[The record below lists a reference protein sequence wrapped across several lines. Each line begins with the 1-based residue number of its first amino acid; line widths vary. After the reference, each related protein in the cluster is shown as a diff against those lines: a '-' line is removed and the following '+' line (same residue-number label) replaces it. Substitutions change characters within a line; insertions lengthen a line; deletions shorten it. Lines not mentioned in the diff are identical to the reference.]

1 MALQVWLPLNG
12 TLENKGINQC
22 TFINSGAVINDNGK
36 IGQCYDITNGSI
48 YCPNFSLSNTTF
60 SVFCWVKF
68 TSFANNN
75 NAYMV
80 SLSNQGTTAEEIQF
94 FLGIY
99 KASANDYA
107 QISINLGS
115 NKFGQL
121 YTDTWYHIGLTCQ
134 NNTVLIYLNGQYIG
148 TRNISAYAQQHLV
161 IGGRSDNSS
170 STSFVGRPRAV
181 INDVRIYN
189 HCLSSLEVKEIA
201 QGLILHYK
209 LDENI
214 NNNLINVFP
223 AITSMSTW
231 ASSSPKATKSVGS
244 STDPEYIYN
253 YPQKTASYY
262 FGPTSNSADN
272 SYVIYYNTPV
282 EASTLTRS
290 MQFII
295 KEQNGTPITNSVCW
309 PAWNNRDT
317 TGPESLKWTRII
329 PLRNNF
335 YLCQMDGLKQT
346 SNDLVDI
353 GCSKGY
359 RIYVSE
365 AWCEN
370 DKQICSNPPI
380 GLFQQNQII
389 DSSGYSHHG
398 TIIGNVQ
405 TVIDNKSR
413 YNKCIYISSGNTD
426 YLETIN
432 TIGNPEDSLTI
443 NLWFKSQ
450 STSGGAGYHSL
461 ISPIN
466 SEPRKIEFAV
476 YCSNGY
482 FRQGIRVNGTRYV
495 TNYSPN
501 ILDNN
506 WHMVTMTY
514 DGVNVR
520 RYVDAVL
527 KGTVAAQGVLEAK
540 NNRFRIG
547 RFGNSEGFYSV
558 ESYFSDIRVYATA
571 LDDNAIKNLY
581 NIGMKIDN
589 LNNIHTFEY
598 KEQDNA
604 NIKLYKIGQ
613 LLTDEINEISG
624 NTQFKKTGQIYA
636 PEFIER

>member
-1 MALQVWLPLNG
+1 MALQVWLPLDG
-12 TLENKGINQC
+12 TFENKGIQDITVTASGSATFATGGKISEQALQGNGSTYWSINPITLGSEASICCWSKTTTNGRMMWVIEATSSTVLNLYTNTIYSLNTGDGNNNPFVDNDGNNVTRFIDDKWHHFVVTFGNNQAKLYIDGEYKGKARAFKNP
-22 TFINSGAVINDNGK
+22 TTTTSKKIKIGGGYNGGHGYDWNGMINDFRV
-36 IGQCYDITNGSI
+36 YD
-48 YCPNFSLSNTTF
+48 
-60 SVFCWVKF
+60 
-68 TSFANNN
+68 
-75 NAYMV
+75 
-80 SLSNQGTTAEEIQF
+80 
-94 FLGIY
+94 
-99 KASANDYA
+99 
-107 QISINLGS
+107 
-115 NKFGQL
+115 
-121 YTDTWYHIGLTCQ
+121 
-134 NNTVLIYLNGQYIG
+134 
-148 TRNISAYAQQHLV
+148 
-161 IGGRSDNSS
+161 
-170 STSFVGRPRAV
+170 
-181 INDVRIYN
+181 
-189 HCLSSLEVKEIA
+189 HCLSPLEVKEIA

-209 LDENI
+209 MDDNSNTNWLLP
-214 NNNLINVFP
+214 NLERTV
-223 AITSMSTW
+223 TR
-231 ASSSPKATKSVGS
+231 ASSNTFIDYPYYSDLISHDET
-244 STDPEYIYN
+244 EYIVDFYA
-253 YPQKTASYY
+253 KGS
-262 FGPTSNSADN
+262 TSNIKMDVYFRNSSGSAYALTTTQTVTTDWKHY
-272 SYVIYYNTPV
+272 SLPLSGSPNTLEIFRVRCYGGTAGSILYIKDMKLFSDHMPI
-282 EASTLTRS
+282 RS
-290 MQFII
+290 SII
-295 KEQNGTPITNSVCW
+295 T
-309 PAWNNRDT
+309 
-317 TGPESLKWTRII
+317 
-329 PLRNNF
+329 
-335 YLCQMDGLKQT
+335 
-346 SNDLVDI
+346 
-353 GCSKGY
+353 
-359 RIYVSE
+359 
-365 AWCEN
+365 
-370 DKQICSNPPI
+370 
-380 GLFQQNQII
+380 
-389 DSSGYSHHG
+389 DSSGYSHYG

-413 YNKCIYISSGNTD
+413 YNKCIYIPSGNTD

-450 STSGGAGYHSL
+450 STSGGSGYHSL

-466 SEPRKIEFAV
+466 SEPRKIEFAI

-501 ILDNN
+501 ILDNK

-527 KGTVAAQGVLEAK
+527 KGTVAAEGVLEAT

-589 LNNIHTFEY
+589 LNNVHTFEY